1 MRIRKRE
8 TAVAEPEIS
17 LLGMGWKQVEVQ
29 EEEEDEDQPHNID
42 GEAAPAGSRA
52 AVCSSY
58 YNSDAMQQQQQQ
70 ARGDQG
76 SCKEHE
82 LGSPV
87 QQTLQLHY
95 LDSVSREIDSGMG
108 VGTR

>member
-1 MRIRKRE
+1 
-8 TAVAEPEIS
+8 
-17 LLGMGWKQVEVQ
+17 MGWKQAEVQ
-29 EEEEDEDQPHNID
+29 EEKEEEEEEEDQDQPHNID

-58 YNSDAMQQQQQQ
+58 YNFVAMQQQQQQ

-82 LGSPV
+82 FGSPV
-87 QQTLQLHY
+87 QQTLQLHI
-95 LDSVSREIDSGMG
+95 LIW
-108 VGTR
+108 